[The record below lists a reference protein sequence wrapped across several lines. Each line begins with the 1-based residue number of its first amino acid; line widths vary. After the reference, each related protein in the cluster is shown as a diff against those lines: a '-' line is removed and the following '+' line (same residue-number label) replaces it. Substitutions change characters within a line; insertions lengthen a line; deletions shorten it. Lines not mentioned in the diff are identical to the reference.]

1 MSDQSGAQEE
11 HEVLKWAECRIYVGS
26 MCNKWVHRIASTVVH
41 IILRNI
47 DGEKILTESICSHPM

>member
-47 DGEKILTESICSHPM
+47 DGETFLTESI